1 MWDTDDRD
9 ANHGA
14 DAGVPTAKRSADD
27 GAEAPSGRDASY
39 VRDCHARGDSRGDVR
54 EECRDGGARS
64 LRGYCRGDGR
74 RCRGYYPDCLGDDL
88 HYCPGYCRDGCLH
101 GCRCC
106 LHDRDGLGYCCWDC
120 DRDCLGGCHRCRDVS
135 RHHGFRNWGRDGCC
149 CRGCRATRVTTDV
162 SVSMGVMRALTGETG
177 RFHDHRHGCLDRC
190 LDCRLTVSVTAG
202 YRAPQRA
209 VPPICR
215 KSQLSQI
222 FGVFF
227 SYCLNFYIINDQM
240 CKMLL
245 LQLSL

>member
-1 MWDTDDRD
+1 MWDTDGRD
-9 ANHGA
+9 ANRGA
-14 DAGVPTAKRSADD
+14 DAGVPTARRSADD
-27 GAEAPSGRDASY
+27 GAAAPSGRDASY
-39 VRDCHARGDSRGDVR
+39 VRDCHARGGSRGDAR

-64 LRGYCRGDGR
+64 LRGYCRG
-74 RCRGYYPDCLGDDL
+74 
-88 HYCPGYCRDGCLH
+88 
-101 GCRCC
+101 
-106 LHDRDGLGYCCWDC
+106 
-120 DRDCLGGCHRCRDVS
+120 GCHRCRDVS
-135 RHHGFRNWGRDGCC
+135 RHHGFRDWGRDGCC

-162 SVSMGVMRALTGETG
+162 SVSMGVMRALTGATE
-177 RFHDHRHGCLDRC
+177 RFHGHRHGYLDHCLGYHP
-190 LDCRLTVSVTAG
+190 TVSVTAG
-202 YRAPQRA
+202 CHAPQRA